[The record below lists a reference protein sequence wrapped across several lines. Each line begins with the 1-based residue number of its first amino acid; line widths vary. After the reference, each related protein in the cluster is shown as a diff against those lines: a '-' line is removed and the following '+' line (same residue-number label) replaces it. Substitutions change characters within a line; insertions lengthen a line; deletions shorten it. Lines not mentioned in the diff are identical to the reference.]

1 MAKISAK
8 QLKIAGLIPLLIPI
22 ALFLML
28 TVGEIVGGDI
38 SGLGGLVLP
47 AQLVILAIF
56 AWKKPDLGGKILVVI
71 SILLLIIVLAPQV
84 LYRVEGGMGIESS
97 VVGVWLLLYVPPI
110 ISGLLFIASA
120 RKGS

>member
-8 QLKIAGLIPLLIPI
+8 QLKIAGLISVLIPI
-22 ALFLML
+22 ALFL
-28 TVGEIVGGDI
+28 ISIGGDI
-38 SGLGGLVLP
+38 SGLDHLIIFAPFVL
-47 AQLVILAIF
+47 LAIF
-56 AWKKPDLGGKILVVI
+56 SWKKPDLGGKILVVI

-84 LYRVEGGMGIESS
+84 LYRVEGGIGIESS